1 MHGVALRKFV
11 LESLSPRIVLSNVH
25 PHPVSPVSPRIPR
38 IPHISRIPRMP
49 RTSTT
54 PYSPRRM
61 SRTGG
66 SEAMMFKIFISFGYA
81 QRISSMWGRKLRIN
95 DFPKIFNDFRALKLK
110 LSRMIKSPYDSF
122 STNFNNFRT
131 FDF

>member
-11 LESLSPRIVLSNVH
+11 LSSLQPRIVLSNVH
-25 PHPVSPVSPRIPR
+25 PHPVSPRIPR
-38 IPHISRIPRMP
+38 IPPISRIPRMP

-81 QRISSMWGRKLRIN
+81 QQISSMWGRKLRIN
-95 DFPKIFNDFRALKLK
+95 AFAKIVDDFRALKPK
-110 LSRMIKSPYDSF
+110 LSRMIKFPYDSF
-122 STNFNNFRT
+122 ATNFDDFRT
-131 FDF
+131 ADF